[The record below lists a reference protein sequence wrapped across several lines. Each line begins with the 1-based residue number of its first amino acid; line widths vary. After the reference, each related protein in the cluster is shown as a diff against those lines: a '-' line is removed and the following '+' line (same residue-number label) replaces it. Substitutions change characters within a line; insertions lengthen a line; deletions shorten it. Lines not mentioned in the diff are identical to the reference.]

1 MRQRELYVAIDAGVQ
16 LEEACALLRDV
27 DSVLTRVLDLSNLP
41 SRLAAEL
48 ESLKDQAQRLGVDCD
63 GPPLAESIQKAQD
76 FRLAVASHGF
86 NLTNFIVA
94 TAWADMCTS
103 LAHVF
108 ED

>member
-1 MRQRELYVAIDAGVQ
+1 MRQRELYSAIDASVQ
-16 LEEACALLRDV
+16 LDEARALLRDV
-27 DSVLTRVLDLSNLP
+27 DSVLTRVLDLNNLP

-48 ESLKDQAQRLGVDCD
+48 ESLRDQAQRLGVDCD
-63 GPPLAESIQKAQD
+63 GPPLAEGIQKAQD
-76 FRLAVASHGF
+76 LRQAVASHGF

-94 TAWADMCTS
+94 TAWADLCTS